1 VSLRRLEWCRR
12 GSNGEREGLLQ
23 GSAGENLI
31 LSCKDVRRAIT
42 ILSRYLPVS
51 IQHPLPLDNNRIG
64 VQAHS
69 DSCHRG
75 HLRLI
80 LCFGIIAPTGAE
92 GIPSLADIF
101 CVDKMSRRWPEV
113 YQCLRRQIGGHVSHH
128 PNWEGSHVVGKE
140 LSIRLPL
147 PNISN
152 RTLPD
157 TVSSLVI
164 PAASPP
170 AIHCFNWPA
179 SVLLEQPRQLPDGC
193 IRPDRSPLFN
203 LRMSPRG
210 LDCGGLLSGP
220 ASEI

>member
-23 GSAGENLI
+23 GSAGENLV
-31 LSCKDVRRAIT
+31 LLRKDVRRAIT
-42 ILSRYLPVS
+42 ILNGYLPVS

-80 LCFGIIAPTGAE
+80 LCIGIIAPTGAE

-128 PNWEGSHVVGKE
+128 PSWEGSHVVGKE
-140 LSIRLPL
+140 LSIRLPFQTF
-147 PNISN
+147 
-152 RTLPD
+152 RTAPC
-157 TVSSLVI
+157 
-164 PAASPP
+164 P
-170 AIHCFNWPA
+170 
-179 SVLLEQPRQLPDGC
+179 
-193 IRPDRSPLFN
+193 IRLAHFLSPLHPRRRSTASIGPPRCFSS
-203 LRMSPRG
+203 SPANCPTVAFGRIG
-210 LDCGGLLSGP
+210 ARS
-220 ASEI
+220 STFE